1 MNPVLWQAQKVRPE
15 HPIILAP
22 CIDLSKPCQTF
33 STNRALPHGANLLLF
48 RCCILILYLQM
59 FTQFFNWR
67 IGLAAIAI
75 AIVSGSIFYS
85 NYLAKKIA
93 AEERLKIEQWVEA
106 VKDISDSTV
115 SPTNLS
121 GKILVENNKDIPIIA
136 VNEKDSIFESNN
148 LDSLRI
154 KNEPGYLGKKLK
166 EFKLL
171 HPPVSWTNPVNSL
184 QKNRLYYG
192 ESALLKEVRYYP
204 LIQLFIV
211 ALFIII
217 TLIAINTRNKST
229 QNQVW
234 AGMAK
239 ETAHQLGTPLS
250 SLQGWVELLKD
261 QPGNE
266 KIAIEMIKDVD
277 RLKLVSDRFGKIGS
291 TPQLEE
297 MNVIEQVETMMAYIK
312 RRSTDKVSF
321 AIDSFGATVILAKI
335 NAPLFD
341 WVIENLLKNALDAME
356 GKGTINVSI
365 KKETAEVLI
374 DVTDT
379 GKGISKQNIANI
391 FKPGFTTKKRGW
403 GLGLSLSKRII
414 EQYHKGELFV
424 KNSESGKGTTFRVVL
439 KK

>member
-1 MNPVLWQAQKVRPE
+1 M
-15 HPIILAP
+15 
-22 CIDLSKPCQTF
+22 F
-33 STNRALPHGANLLLF
+33 S
-48 RCCILILYLQM
+48 
-59 FTQFFNWR
+59 QFFNWR
-67 IGLAAIAI
+67 SGLAVIAI
-75 AIVSGSIFYS
+75 AIVTGTIFYS

-106 VKDISDSTV
+106 VKDISNSAAT
-115 SPTNLS
+115 PTNLS
-121 GKILVENNKDIPIIA
+121 GKILVENNKDIPMIA
-136 VNEKDSIFESNN
+136 VNEKDSIFETNN
-148 LDSLRI
+148 LDSVKI
-154 KNEPGYLGKKLK
+154 KNNPTYLNHKLK
-166 EFKLL
+166 EFKGL
-171 HPPVSWTNPVNSL
+171 HPPVSWTNPVDSL

-192 ESALLKEVRYYP
+192 ESALLKEMRYFP
-204 LIQLFIV
+204 LVQLFIV

-217 TLIAINTRNKST
+217 TLIAISTRNKST

-266 KIAIEMIKDVD
+266 KIAIEMSKDVD

-297 MNVIEQVETMMAYIK
+297 MNVLEQVETMMAYIK
-312 RRSTDKVSF
+312 RRAPDKVNFSINSMGETF
-321 AIDSFGATVILAKI
+321 IPAQI

-341 WVIENLLKNALDAME
+341 WVIENLLKNALDAMD
-356 GKGTINVSI
+356 GKGAISIAI
-365 KKETAEVLI
+365 KKETTQVVI
-374 DVTDT
+374 DVIDT
-379 GKGISKQNIANI
+379 GKGISKQHIPNV

-424 KNSESGKGTTFRVVL
+424 KHSETGKGTTFRIVL